1 MFTFSLSL
9 WVHASTMLFLLVGA
23 IEFEDIDSFDSE
35 TSNNA
40 GTDSAAASPASTTTS
55 GTPASTPATSPEP
68 EYSSGD
74 EEYEEPARV
83 STRSRRAFHPY
94 AVNGGQ
100 KIKRPANMFMLFRKD
115 WIKRNGKETEGKNRA
130 LISKEVGI
138 LWHALPVEEREVWK
152 INADEEKRLHQ
163 EKYPGYVYAPRT
175 RQKTR
180 ASPASSRG
188 GYRGRKAR
196 QPTPPVEAA
205 GGRRG
210 GKPKTVSQGK
220 HFAAPFE
227 ATSTESP
234 QQLHDR

>member
-9 WVHASTMLFLLVGA
+9 WVHASTMLFSLVGV

-74 EEYEEPARV
+74 EEYEEPVRV

-100 KIKRPANMFMLFRKD
+100 KIKRPPNMFMLFRTD
-115 WIKRNGKETEGKNRA
+115 YIKSKKKETEGKNRA

-138 LWHALPVEEREVWK
+138 LWQALPVEEKGEWK
-152 INADEEKRLHQ
+152 IKADEEKRLHQ
-163 EKYPGYVYAPRT
+163 EKYPDYVYAPR
-175 RQKTR
+175 KTR

-196 QPTPPVEAA
+196 QNIPPVEAA

-220 HFAAPFE
+220 HFATPFE